1 MDVKESSVIPDV
13 DATTNDDST
22 AADGRSI
29 TTEVE
34 E

>member
-1 MDVKESSVIPDV
+1 MDVTESSTVPDV
-13 DATTNDDST
+13 DATANDDST
-22 AADGRSI
+22 AADDRSI